1 MIPWSTLRSA
11 VQRPA
16 LPFAAFLTLALGIGL
31 AGTIFGFTYGTV
43 LVDLPFEGRWVVAE
57 RLVNGD
63 DTDGRVNAEDLH
75 AWRAETRTVDPLF
88 GYQTIEASL
97 GDDAGPTERIAGAR
111 VETIGLS
118 AMNVTPVLGRG
129 FSTEEGRVGG
139 PEVVLLGE
147 GLWRRRFGGSAAVLG
162 RTIRVDGVP
171 RQVVGVMPAGFG
183 FPVDHELWLPL
194 RLDVGTPRDT
204 AARVSVAGRLV
215 PGISL
220 QAAGN
225 EIARLD
231 DGLRRRFP
239 ATNSA
244 YTARVQSYTTGTI
257 GAEIVAFQLAMLG
270 VAVLV
275 LIVAAV
281 NVANL
286 LLARGASRTREFA
299 VRAALGASRSGLVA
313 QLLGET
319 AVIAAAGGLGGIMLA
334 RVGLLR
340 LTDAVI
346 AGGINPFFWFDIGLT
361 PATMAGIAGLSVLAT
376 LVAGIPPALQASRT
390 AVGNV
395 LKDEGRGTS
404 SLRVGRFMRGLV
416 VAQLALSMAILSV
429 AGVMVRSMQT
439 LRVRDY
445 GFSDSG
451 MLTGKVALP
460 PSYTATARARFW
472 DSLER
477 EMAADRRIA
486 RVALTSALPV
496 REFTKVQVVIGGRE
510 PARPEDTPAASM
522 AAVSPEY
529 FDVLGARLLEGRP
542 FSVLDT
548 GGTASVAIVN
558 RSFWRRHFDGVSP
571 LGASLGIISARGV
584 RSEATIV
591 GVAPDL
597 WMDGPRNRR
606 PEGVYLPLA
615 QQDLLSARVLA
626 VGVAGEPE
634 LRAAVADNLSRLDPD
649 IPAYEVWPMEAVIA
663 RASFFYYFLPSLFL
677 VFGAAALVLA
687 AIGLY
692 AVMTFA
698 VQARRVEM
706 GVRRALG
713 ATRPGVVT
721 LVLRR
726 VVGQVAVGL
735 ALGAAAGALLSQSL
749 TRFLISANPIDSV
762 TLASVG
768 AVLAGVC
775 VVATMGPAIWASR
788 VNPVEALRTQ

>member
-1 MIPWSTLRSA
+1 MAPWSTIRSA

-16 LPFAAFLTLALGIGL
+16 LPIAAFLTLALGIGL

-63 DTDGRVNAEDLH
+63 DADGRVNAEDLH
-75 AWRAETRTVDPLF
+75 AWRAEAHSIDPLF
-88 GYQTIEASL
+88 GYQIIEASL

-111 VETIGLS
+111 IETAGLS
-118 AMNVTPVLGRG
+118 AMKITPLLGRG
-129 FSTEEGRVGG
+129 FSDEEGRAGG

-147 GLWRRRFGGSAAVLG
+147 DVWRRRFGGSAAVLG
-162 RTIRVDGVP
+162 RTIRIDGVP
-171 RQVVGVMPAGFG
+171 RQVVGVMPADFG

-194 RLDVGTPRDT
+194 RLDVGAPREV
-204 AARVSVAGRLV
+204 AAQVFVAGRLA
-215 PGISL
+215 PGVTL
-220 QAAGN
+220 QAAGS

-231 DGLRRRFP
+231 DALRRRFP
-239 ATNSA
+239 ATNAA
-244 YTARVQSYTTGTI
+244 YTTRVQSYTNGTI
-257 GAEIVAFQLAMLG
+257 GAEIVAFQVAMLG

-286 LLARGASRTREFA
+286 LLARGASRTREFT
-299 VRAALGASRSGLVA
+299 VRAALGASRTALVA

-319 AVIAAAGGLGGIMLA
+319 AVIAAAGGLGGIVLA

-361 PATMAGIAGLSVLAT
+361 PATMAGVAGLTVLAC

-390 AVGNV
+390 AVGEV

-404 SLRVGRFMRGLV
+404 GLRVGRFMRGLV
-416 VAQLALSMAILSV
+416 IAQLALSMAVLSV
-429 AGVMVRSMQT
+429 AGVMVRSIQT

-445 GFSDSG
+445 GFDEG
-451 MLTGKVALP
+451 GILTGKVALP
-460 PSYTATARARFW
+460 PSYAAAERARFW
-472 DSLER
+472 DSLGR
-477 EMAADRRIA
+477 EMAADRRVA
-486 RVALTSALPV
+486 RVALASALPV
-496 REFTKVQVVIGGRE
+496 REFTKVQVVIGGQE

-548 GGTASVAIVN
+548 EGTASVAIVN
-558 RSFWRRHFDGVSP
+558 RTFWRRHFDGVSP

-606 PEGVYLPLA
+606 PDGVYLPLA

-626 VGVAGEPE
+626 VGAAGAAEV
-634 LRAAVADNLSRLDPD
+634 RAAVADTLSRLDPD

-677 VFGAAALVLA
+677 VFGGAALVLA

-698 VQARRVEM
+698 VQARRLEM

-713 ATRPGVVT
+713 ATPLGVVT

-726 VVGQVAVGL
+726 VVGQVVVGL
-735 ALGAAAGALLSQSL
+735 VLGGAAGALLSQSL
-749 TRFLISANPIDSV
+749 TRFLISANPFDAA
-762 TLASVG
+762 TLAFVG
-768 AVLAGVC
+768 ALLSGVC
-775 VVATMGPAIWASR
+775 VVATIGPAIGASR
-788 VNPVEALRTQ
+788 VNPVEALRSQ